1 MPPSKELLEQ
11 RGYRDWESAVEPQAV
26 SSTENGKYQYTEYN
40 ACWSV
45 RTVGLALNFKAVLD
59 KQTNRIL
66 RSYPSSSMKTS
77 TQETLDMIEL
87 LSEVEAL
94 GGKINL

>member
-11 RGYRDWESAVEPQAV
+11 RGYRNWEPAVEPQAV
-26 SSTENGKYQYTEYN
+26 SSTENGKYRYTEYN

-45 RTVGLALNFKAVLD
+45 RTDGLGPNFKAVLD
-59 KQTNRIL
+59 KQTNRIT
-66 RSYPSSSMKTS
+66 YPSVEMTTT
-77 TQETLDMIEL
+77 TQQTLQMIDL